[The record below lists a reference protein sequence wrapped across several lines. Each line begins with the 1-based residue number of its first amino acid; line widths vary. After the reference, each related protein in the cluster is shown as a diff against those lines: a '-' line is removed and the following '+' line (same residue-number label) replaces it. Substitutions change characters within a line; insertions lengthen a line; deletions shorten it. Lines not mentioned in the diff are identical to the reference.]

1 MFLKIEPVPPF
12 DLDHSAR
19 LFSEGDWRI
28 RRYEAGRYWQVIR
41 LNERLALATV
51 RSPGTVDEPVVSVEL
66 LPDEGISELEKETAE
81 ALIRKIFNLNF
92 DLRPFYER
100 VLGDRVMSQLTIAL
114 RGLHSPST
122 TSAFEALVDSIIEQQ
137 ISLYAAWSVQR
148 RLTEAFGDALI
159 FGEKEYYAFPL
170 PETLAS
176 ATIEKLR
183 ACGLSGRKA
192 EYIRDAS
199 RLVTD
204 GLDLE
209 ALGSHEEEEIIEE
222 LSNIRGVGVWT
233 AELTMVR
240 GMQKFDAIPADD
252 LGIRRAI
259 SHYYY
264 DDRKIS
270 GAEARRTA
278 EQWTGWRGLAS
289 FYLIMAERLKIEV
302 DA

>member
-1 MFLKIEPVPPF
+1 MDIMIEPVPPF
-12 DLDHSAR
+12 DLDLSAR
-19 LFSEGDWRI
+19 IFSEGDGRI

-51 RSPGTVDEPVVSVEL
+51 RSTGTVDDPVIFVEL
-66 LPDEGISELEKETAE
+66 EPDGGISGQEETA
-81 ALIRKIFNLNF
+81 ARTSIIKIFNLNL

-100 VLGDRVMSQLTIAL
+100 VKVDEIMSRLSEAL

-122 TSAFEALVDSIIEQQ
+122 TSAFEALIDSIIEQQ

-148 RLTEAFGDALI
+148 RLTEGFGDVLVL
-159 FGEKEYYAFPL
+159 GERRYYAFPT
-170 PETLAS
+170 PNRLAS
-176 ATIEKLR
+176 ATIEELR
-183 ACGLSGRKA
+183 ACGLSRRKA

-199 RLVTD
+199 RLVAD

-209 ALGSHEEEEIIEE
+209 GLKVRKDEEIVEE
-222 LSNIRGVGVWT
+222 LRRIRGVGLWT
-233 AELTMVR
+233 AELTLVR

-270 GAEARRTA
+270 GAKARRTA
-278 EQWTGWRGLAS
+278 EQWKGWRGLAS

-302 DA
+302 NA

>member
-12 DLDHSAR
+12 DLDLSAR
-19 LFSEGDWRI
+19 LFLEGDGRI

-41 LNERLALATV
+41 INERLALAIV
-51 RSPGTVDEPVVSVEL
+51 RSLGTVDEPAISVEL
-66 LPDEGISELEKETAE
+66 LPDEGLSKQEKTTAG
-81 ALIRKIFNLNF
+81 ALVGRIFNLNL

-100 VLGDRVMSQLTIAL
+100 VLSDRVMSQLTIAL
-114 RGLHSPST
+114 RGLHSPSA
-122 TSAFEALVDSIIEQQ
+122 TSAFEALIESIIEQQ

-159 FGEKEYYAFPL
+159 LGEKEYYAFPL
-170 PETLAS
+170 PENLAS
-176 ATIEKLR
+176 VTIEELR

-199 RLVTD
+199 RLVAD

-252 LGIRRAI
+252 LGIRRYI
-259 SHYYY
+259 PLLL
-264 DDRKIS
+264 R
-270 GAEARRTA
+270 
-278 EQWTGWRGLAS
+278 
-289 FYLIMAERLKIEV
+289 
-302 DA
+302 